1 MKKLLL
7 IMNPC
12 AGQRRANRHLADII
26 ALFNRKGYLVTAA
39 MTAARGDGIRLVRE
53 LGAGMDLI
61 VCIGGD
67 GTFNETIT
75 GLLSAGL
82 DIPLGYIPAGSTNDF
97 ANSLK
102 LPTDIRKAAEAIAE
116 GKPVAYDVGRFAHR
130 NFSYVASFGLFTKT
144 SYSTPQ
150 PLKNALGHIAYLLAG
165 ISELGQI
172 PSYHVKFETDN
183 GTVEGDYLFGAISNS
198 TSVGGILTLDPNV
211 VDMADGK
218 FELLLARKP
227 KNAAELA
234 ECLHCLTVQKYN
246 CAMITF
252 LTCSKLH
259 ITADPAMVW
268 TLDGERED
276 GHASIEVENLHL
288 AIRLMKKES

>member
-116 GKPVAYDVGRFAHR
+116 GEPVAYDVGRFAHR

-165 ISELGQI
+165 ISELGQV

>member
-165 ISELGQI
+165 ISELGQV

-276 GHASIEVENLHL
+276 GHASIEVKNLHL

>member
-165 ISELGQI
+165 ISELGQV

>member
-12 AGQRRANRHLADII
+12 AGQRRANRHLPDII
-26 ALFNRKGYLVTAA
+26 ALFNRRGYVVTAA
-39 MTAARGDGIRLVRE
+39 MTAARGDGVRLVRE
-53 LGAGMDLI
+53 MGDGMDLI

-67 GTFNETIT
+67 GTFNETIS

-102 LPTDIRKAAEAIAE
+102 LPTDIMKAAEAIAD
-116 GKPVAYDVGRFAHR
+116 GRPVAYDVGRFAHR

-172 PSYHVKFETDN
+172 TSYHVKFETDN

-198 TSVGGILTLDPNV
+198 TSVGGILTLNPAV

-234 ECLHCLTVQKYN
+234 ECLHCLSVQKYN

-252 LTCSKLH
+252 LTCSKLR
-259 ITADPAMVW
+259 ITADPAMAW

-276 GHASIEVENLHL
+276 GHEHIEVENLHL
-288 AIRLMKKES
+288 AIRLMKKE